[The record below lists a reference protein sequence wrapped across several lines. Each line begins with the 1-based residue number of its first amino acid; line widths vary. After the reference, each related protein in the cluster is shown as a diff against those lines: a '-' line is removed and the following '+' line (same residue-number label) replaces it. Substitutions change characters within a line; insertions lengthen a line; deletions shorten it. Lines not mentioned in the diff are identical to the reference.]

1 MSIDSVPEKRKLT
14 LIATV
19 VEYEA
24 VINCK
29 RFSSLNK
36 LLRMTAY
43 VLRFIYNAK
52 CKREKR
58 KTDLVTAPE
67 LDKAKQAVIRLVQ
80 EEAFKEDIRC
90 LKNNDQVQRNSR
102 LIALH
107 PYLDVSGVLRI
118 GGKLKLA
125 AYWMKLSI
133 PCCFKHHIILPCW

>member
-19 VEYEA
+19 VEYET

-58 KTDLVTAPE
+58 KTDLVTE
-67 LDKAKQAVIRLVQ
+67 LDKAKQIVIRLVQ

-90 LKNNDQVQRNSR
+90 LKNND
-102 LIALH
+102 
-107 PYLDVSGVLRI
+107 
-118 GGKLKLA
+118 
-125 AYWMKLSI
+125 
-133 PCCFKHHIILPCW
+133 